1 MSGWRKRQIEDLK
14 MEKVVKNG
22 LVAVLVSP
30 GFGAGWSTWNHEIP
44 ELLFDPVIVSM
55 VEDGTSAETIEAYC
69 IAKYSSGY
77 FGGSTDLEVVL
88 VKTGSD
94 FIIHEY
100 DGSET
105 LQLKDEMK
113 WIQA

>member
-1 MSGWRKRQIEDLK
+1 MPNLIKKLID
-14 MEKVVKNG
+14 NG
-22 LVAVLVSP
+22 KVAVLYSP
-30 GFGAGWSTWNHEIP
+30 GFGAGWSTWNYEIP
-44 ELLFDPVIVSM
+44 ELLFDPVIVGM
-55 VEDGTSAETIEAYC
+55 VEDGTSFETIEAYC
-69 IAKYSSGY
+69 TAKYSTGY
-77 FGGSTDLEVVL
+77 FGGVADLEVVL

-113 WIQA
+113 WVQA

>member
-1 MSGWRKRQIEDLK
+1 M
-14 MEKVVKNG
+14 V
-22 LVAVLVSP
+22 
-30 GFGAGWSTWNHEIP
+30 
-44 ELLFDPVIVSM
+44 FDPVLVNM

-77 FGGSTDLEVVL
+77 FGGADELKVVL

-100 DGSET
+100 DGAESI
-105 LQLKDEMK
+105 QLKDEMK
-113 WIQA
+113 WLQA

>member
-1 MSGWRKRQIEDLK
+1 MN
-14 MEKVVKNG
+14 KVYEGEFTK
-22 LVAVLVSP
+22 VLISP
-30 GFGAGWSTWNHEIP
+30 GFGAGWSTWNYDIP
-44 ELLFDPVIVSM
+44 ELLFDPVLVNM

-77 FGGSTDLEVVL
+77 FGGSADLEVVL

-100 DGSET
+100 DGAESI
-105 LQLKDEMK
+105 QLKDEMK
-113 WIQA
+113 WLQA

>member
-1 MSGWRKRQIEDLK
+1 MI
-14 MEKVVKNG
+14 MNKVYEGEFTK
-22 LVAVLVSP
+22 VLVSP
-30 GFGAGWSTWNHEIP
+30 GFGAGWSTWNYNIP
-44 ELLFDPVIVSM
+44 ELLFDPVIVRM

-113 WIQA
+113 WLQA

>member
-1 MSGWRKRQIEDLK
+1 MN
-14 MEKVVKNG
+14 KVYEGEFTK
-22 LVAVLVSP
+22 VLVSP
-30 GFGAGWSTWNHEIP
+30 GFGAGWSTWNYNIP

-55 VEDGTSAETIEAYC
+55 VEDGTSFETIEAYC
-69 IAKYSSGY
+69 NAKYPVGY
-77 FGGSTDLEVVL
+77 FGGVADLEVVL

-113 WIQA
+113 WVQA

>member
-1 MSGWRKRQIEDLK
+1 MN
-14 MEKVVKNG
+14 KVYEGEFTK
-22 LVAVLVSP
+22 VLVSP
-30 GFGAGWSTWNHEIP
+30 GFGAGWSTWNYEIP

-55 VEDGTSAETIEAYC
+55 VEDGTSFETIEAYC
-69 IAKYSSGY
+69 NAKYPTGY

-113 WIQA
+113 WVQA

>member
-1 MSGWRKRQIEDLK
+1 MN
-14 MEKVVKNG
+14 KVYEGEFTK
-22 LVAVLVSP
+22 VLVSP
-30 GFGAGWSTWNHEIP
+30 GFGAGWSTWNYNIP
-44 ELLFDPVIVSM
+44 ELLFDPVIVRM

-113 WIQA
+113 WLQA

>member
-1 MSGWRKRQIEDLK
+1 MN
-14 MEKVVKNG
+14 KVYEGEFTK
-22 LVAVLVSP
+22 VLVSP
-30 GFGAGWSTWNHEIP
+30 GFGAGWSTWNYNIP
-44 ELLFDPVIVSM
+44 ELLFDPVIVRM

-77 FGGSTDLEVVL
+77 GYFGGSADLEVVL
-88 VKTGSD
+88 VKTGSE
-94 FIIHEY
+94 FIVHEY

-113 WIQA
+113 WLQA

>member
-1 MSGWRKRQIEDLK
+1 MN
-14 MEKVVKNG
+14 KVYEGEFTK
-22 LVAVLVSP
+22 VLVSP
-30 GFGAGWSTWNHEIP
+30 GFGAGWSTWNYGIP
-44 ELLFDPVIVSM
+44 ELLFDPVIVAM
-55 VEDGTSAETIEAYC
+55 VEDGTSFETIEAYC
-69 IAKYSSGY
+69 NAKYPTGY
-77 FGGSTDLEVVL
+77 FGGVADLEVVL

-113 WIQA
+113 WVQA